1 MIGLGMEVVRYN
13 VGGSGW
19 GTRDEGNL
27 RAGANVESLLVP
39 ASYSPAPASQPPAS
53 APASDPG
60 SWTYDWTRDEPQR
73 RCLLGARQRGAHTF
87 EAFAN
92 SPPFFMTKSGRA
104 SGAGWGCAANL
115 PRSRI
120 DDFARYLVDVVAH
133 YGQAHGLHFASIAP
147 FNEPREIAWW
157 AGTNQEGC
165 RFRLPDQRRVVRCLA
180 RRLRD
185 AGLAPPAGNA
195 SAASP
200 SPSPSPSPCPP
211 SSSSSSSSGAGN
223 EKSPG
228 VRIAISDENRIDR
241 ALSSLEAT
249 LGRRLVVR
257 YRKEDGQPY
266 AKLKGLTPEELALVG
281 HVSTHAYAG
290 LEARLP
296 LRVVAEAAGV
306 DVWMSEVGYG
316 NAPPSRPESATHIA
330 ENIAADVN
338 RMRSCAWV
346 YWQGVE
352 DSDGGSWRGLLRLRP
367 LSSLGFRTLFAL
379 QQKYYSTK
387 QKIAAAGVRRK
398 ILRQMRQTASS
409 RAAALAEAKRIASEF
424 RRPWWGLLLVSF
436 GAPREGRGG
445 RGGDGRDLTPP
456 DVTSGLKAR
465 GIHPAVDQ
473 RDALG
478 AGDLVVSKQFYGLK
492 QFSRHIRSGFRIAA
506 VPWSRADDAVVAFS
520 ADGSKAVCVAVNPS
534 SPAVTGRR
542 RGKGASSP
550 SPRPSSPLPYFFA
563 APDGSR
569 TVAFDLGPFMRG
581 GSSKEKKKK
590 SGGGGGGAAARVSVF
605 VTDAE
610 RDAEEV
616 ESFDLIGCEEGGQGN
631 GDEFLLTY
639 SLPALSVATFVVE
652 KK

>member
-1 MIGLGMEVVRYN
+1 MEIARYN

-19 GTRDEGNL
+19 GTPDEANL

-39 ASYSPAPASQPPAS
+39 ASYTPSSSAPAPASS
-53 APASDPG
+53 SG
-60 SWTYDWTRDEPQR
+60 SENSSSWTYDWTRDEPQR

-115 PRSRI
+115 PRDRI

-133 YGQAHGLHFASIAP
+133 YERAYGLRFSSVAP

-165 RFRLPDQRRVVRCLA
+165 RFRLPDQRRVVRSLA
-180 RRLRD
+180 ARLRD
-185 AGLAPPAGNA
+185 AGLAAAAAAAPGN
-195 SAASP
+195 
-200 SPSPSPSPCPP
+200 
-211 SSSSSSSSGAGN
+211 SSSSSPSSPPPPPS
-223 EKSPG
+223 SG
-228 VRIAISDENRIDR
+228 VRIAVSDENRIDR

-257 YRKEDGQPY
+257 YRKGDGQPY
-266 AKLKGLTPEELALVG
+266 AKLKGLTAEELALVG

-352 DSDGGSWRGLLRLRP
+352 DSDGGSWRGLTRLRP

-387 QKIAAAGVRRK
+387 QKIAAARAKRK
-398 ILRQMRQTASS
+398 VLGEKLKASSPSRSS
-409 RAAALAEAKRIASEF
+409 RAAALEEAEKVASEF

-436 GAPREGRGG
+436 GAPREAGEGGGGG
-445 RGGDGRDLTPP
+445 RGKDAASGNSDPSTPR
-456 DVTSGLKAR
+456 DVTSKFRDRGL
-465 GIHPAVDQ
+465 HPAVDP
-473 RDALG
+473 RDALR
-478 AGDLVVSKQFYGLK
+478 AGDLVISKQFYGLK
-492 QFSRHIRSGFRIAA
+492 QFSKHIRSGFRIAA

-520 ADGSKAVCVAVNPS
+520 GDGSKAVCVAVNS
-534 SPAVTGRR
+534 SSSSAAATTRGRR
-542 RGKGASSP
+542 RKKRGEKDGAGSS
-550 SPRPSSPLPYFFA
+550 SSSPLPYFAA

-569 TVAFDLGPFMRG
+569 RVAFDLGPFLRG
-581 GSSKEKKKK
+581 AK
-590 SGGGGGGAAARVSVF
+590 SGAARVSVF
-605 VTDAE
+605 ITDAD

-616 ESFDLIGCEEGGQGN
+616 ESFEIGFDKEGKEETRNKG
-631 GDEFLLTY
+631 EVLLTY

>member
-1 MIGLGMEVVRYN
+1 MSR
-13 VGGSGW
+13 
-19 GTRDEGNL
+19 
-27 RAGANVESLLVP
+27 
-39 ASYSPAPASQPPAS
+39 
-53 APASDPG
+53 
-60 SWTYDWTRDEPQR
+60 
-73 RCLLGARQRGAHTF
+73 
-87 EAFAN
+87 
-92 SPPFFMTKSGRA
+92 KSGRA

-115 PRSRI
+115 PRDRI

-133 YGQAHGLHFASIAP
+133 YKEAYNLHFSSIAP

-180 RRLRD
+180 SRLKE
-185 AGLAPPAGNA
+185 AGLAPT
-195 SAASP
+195 
-200 SPSPSPSPCPP
+200 
-211 SSSSSSSSGAGN
+211 SSSSSSVSSSAAAAAASS
-223 EKSPG
+223 SPSSSHQG
-228 VRIAISDENRIDR
+228 VRIAVSDENRIDR

-266 AKLKGLTPEELALVG
+266 AKLKGLTTEELALVG

-316 NAPPSRPESATHIA
+316 NAPPSKPESATHIA

-338 RMRSCAWV
+338 RMRSSAWV

-352 DSDGGSWRGLLRLRP
+352 DSDGGSWRGLSRLLP

-379 QQKYYSTK
+379 QQKYYSAK
-387 QKIAAAGVRRK
+387 QRLAASRVRRK
-398 ILRQMRQTASS
+398 ILKREKKKASYS
-409 RAAALAEAKRIASEF
+409 RAAALEEAEKVASEF

-436 GAPREGRGG
+436 GAPRGGNGGEEGGK
-445 RGGDGRDLTPP
+445 DGKASSSSSSPLPNNTLTPR
-456 DVTSGLKAR
+456 DVTSKFKDRGL
-465 GIHPAVDQ
+465 HPAVDP
-473 RDALG
+473 RDALR

-520 ADGSKAVCVAVNPS
+520 GDGSRAVCVAVNNNSSSSSSSSAATRRSRKKSSSSSSSSSS
-534 SPAVTGRR
+534 SPVPVFA
-542 RGKGASSP
+542 
-550 SPRPSSPLPYFFA
+550 A

-569 TVAFDLGPFMRG
+569 RVAFDLGPFLRG
-581 GSSKEKKKK
+581 TM
-590 SGGGGGGAAARVSVF
+590 SGASARVSVF
-605 VTDAE
+605 VTDAD

-616 ESFDLIGCEEGGQGN
+616 ETFEIGFEKHEGQAE
-631 GDEFLLTY
+631 GDNSKDEVLLTY
-639 SLPALSVATFVVE
+639 TLPALSVATFAVE